1 MKAFKISALLILVSS
16 FFSVLYAG
24 PELTSKTLELP
35 DFHSVYVNSA
45 YTVYIKQTN
54 RQEVKVE
61 ALTEIFEI
69 SEFKVEN
76 GVLHINIKRK
86 PSTNNKSLW
95 AKIDDIKISPTLNL
109 RISMKDVKEL
119 RVNGNGKIIGENSI
133 ASPVLNLGVTGSG
146 SLNIDVKGKEVKT
159 QISGGGDIE
168 LKGYATENAVNIS
181 GSGSLLAFN
190 CELESAN
197 VTLSGDGSCEIN
209 VSENLEATVYGG
221 GSVKHKGPTK
231 NVVKKEYGRG
241 EVARVY

>member
-1 MKAFKISALLILVSS
+1 MKALKT
-16 FFSVLYAG
+16 SVLLTLTCFFFNALYGG
-24 PELTSKTLELP
+24 PDVTSKTLELP

-54 RQEVKVE
+54 KQEVKVE
-61 ALTEIFEI
+61 ALTEIFEV

-76 GVLHINIKRK
+76 GILHVNIKRK
-86 PSTNNKSLW
+86 SNANNKSLW

-119 RVNGNGKIIGENSI
+119 KVNGNGKIIGENSI
-133 ASPVLNLGVTGSG
+133 AAPVLNLGVAGSG
-146 SLNIDVKGKEVKT
+146 SLNIDVKGKEIKT

-168 LKGYATENAVNIS
+168 LKGYASENDVNIS

-209 VSENLEATVYGG
+209 VSENLEASVYGG
-221 GSVKHKGPTK
+221 GSVKHKGSTK

-241 EVARVY
+241 EVARAY